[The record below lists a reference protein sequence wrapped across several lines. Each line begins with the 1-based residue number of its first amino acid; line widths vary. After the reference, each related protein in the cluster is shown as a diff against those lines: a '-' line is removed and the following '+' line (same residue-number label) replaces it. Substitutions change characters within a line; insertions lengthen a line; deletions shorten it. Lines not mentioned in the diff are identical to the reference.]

1 MNLWTKLA
9 EFAFIETE
17 HLVLR
22 PFSFMDSEDFYK
34 IASNPEN
41 LTFIFPEQPVK
52 TKIVNTNVITKIFLF
67 LNISHHLNFA
77 LLFIIT
83 FLKVPIYF
91 LSKFTLSQSE
101 YVVVFSNLKA
111 PLFPLYSILQTILF
125 K

>member
-41 LTFIFPEQPVK
+41 LRFIFPVQANLQESQPLAQ
-52 TKIVNTNVITKIFLF
+52 VNGCSGCNLIAFTAKSFSARRCFT
-67 LNISHHLNFA
+67 S
-77 LLFIIT
+77 LL
-83 FLKVPIYF
+83 LCWR
-91 LSKFTLSQSE
+91 
-101 YVVVFSNLKA
+101 
-111 PLFPLYSILQTILF
+111 PLAS
-125 K
+125 